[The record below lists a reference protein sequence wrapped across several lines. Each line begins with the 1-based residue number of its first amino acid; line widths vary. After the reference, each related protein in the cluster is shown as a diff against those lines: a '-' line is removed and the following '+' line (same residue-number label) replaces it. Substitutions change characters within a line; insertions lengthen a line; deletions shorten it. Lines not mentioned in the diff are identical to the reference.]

1 MERVVKGFAGY
12 IKEKEGKPA
21 THIIL
26 TIDEYENLLND
37 IRQAKHETEN
47 VIVKSK
53 KEVSEYKL
61 EASKIINEE
70 NRNAHKHVKS
80 AQNDLKN
87 LKIELDRVNDLNANL
102 LRICKERANSKRGL
116 NPKKI
121 HHGYIV
127 LDSMQHSYNIRWNG
141 KKVITENFPC
151 WKVRIQSPYDS
162 SIPYETI
169 VKDIVNDLF
178 NTLVSSLGINRVFA
192 DISKYSREYVH
203 DLWQNYDN
211 FIFRTLYKANIKSG
225 FWEIEY
231 LVKSSITVPENMR
244 IS

>member
-12 IKEKEGKPA
+12 SKEKEGKPA

-26 TIDEYENLLND
+26 TIDEYKSLLND
-37 IRQAKHETEN
+37 ISQAKNETEN
-47 VIVKSK
+47 VLVKSK
-53 KEVSEYKL
+53 MKISEYKL
-61 EASKIINEE
+61 QASKMLDEE
-70 NRNAHKHVKS
+70 KRNAYKLVKS

-87 LKIELDRVNDLNANL
+87 AKVEIDRLTDLNANL
-102 LRICKERANSKRGL
+102 IRINKERSNAKRGL
-116 NPKKI
+116 KPKKE

-127 LDSMQHSYNIRWNG
+127 LDSMQHNYNFRWNG
-141 KKVITENFPC
+141 KRVITENFPC

-169 VKDIVNDLF
+169 VRDIVNDLF
-178 NTLVSSLGINRVFA
+178 NVFGSRLGINKVFS
-192 DISKYSREYVH
+192 DIGKYSLEALH
-203 DLWQNYDN
+203 DLWQNDDN
-211 FIFRTLYKANIKSG
+211 FIFRTLYKSNIKSG

-231 LVKSSITVPENMR
+231 LVKSCITVPENMR